1 MEEETVSEE
10 SLSLKK
16 KRRKNQTLAKEIG
29 EIFQQLIKHILYRTT
44 FRIYIL
50 NVFYR
55 LFE

>member
-10 SLSLKK
+10 SLSKK